1 VLFGPDGLVSG
12 FAKQNSFAAVGGAP
26 VVVDHGTF
34 SRAFVLDCHARAQ
47 DHGVVYVDGA
57 FLSSSPIFCLCF
69 SLPLSCGCQR
79 PCRGV
84 LPAPPRGR

>member
-12 FAKQNSFAAVGGAP
+12 FAKHNSYAAVGGAP

-57 FLSSSPIFCLCF
+57 FDRILFFCF
-69 SLPLSCGCQR
+69 PSYR
-79 PCRGV
+79 IYY
-84 LPAPPRGR
+84 